1 MEDERYLVLNR
12 LKRIE
17 GQIKGIQKMVEE
29 EKTCSDILMQ
39 VNAVRSAVNNVGTL
53 ILENHLKNCLNEAI
67 THEEQDKLIKELS
80 ELISKYAK

>member
-1 MEDERYLVLNR
+1 MEDQRTVILNR

-29 EKTCSDILMQ
+29 DKYCADILMQ
-39 VNAVRSAVNNVGTL
+39 INAVRSAVNNVGTL
-53 ILENHLKNCLNEAI
+53 ILENHLKDCLNEVSS
-67 THEEQDKLIKELS
+67 HEDQDILIKELS